1 MAVVYRGW
9 DLRHDRPVAL
19 KVLRPELAA
28 GMRVGTGW
36 RPVPRRRRR
45 GPGWQGWWSD
55 DLGAGCRRR
64 KKPPEFPF

>member
-36 RPVPRRRRR
+36 
-45 GPGWQGWWSD
+45 QGWWSD